1 MSWQAVI
8 EQTVHGLGY
17 DLVDVDMTAGGLLR
31 VCIDRLPGQVY
42 PSGPGEVVSIEDC
55 ELVTRQ
61 LLFVLEVEATAYE
74 RLEVSSPGLDRPLR
88 KPADWT
94 RFAGND
100 VELTLRQPFQGRRKW
115 SGRLA
120 ARGES
125 GFSLVLPT
133 EPVSKTQAAKQA
145 KLAKASAQTTGLAA
159 GAAERQA
166 EHTFDFVLDEVR
178 EARLVPVI
186 DFKGRRRDSSAAAQ
200 NDGGQR
206 R

>member
-1 MSWQAVI
+1 MSWQAAI
-8 EQTVHGLGY
+8 DRTVQGLGY

-31 VCIDRLPGQVY
+31 VYIDRLPGQIY
-42 PSGPGEVVSIEDC
+42 PSGPGELVTIEDC

-61 LLFVLEVEATAYE
+61 LLFVLEVEAAVYE

-88 KPADWT
+88 KPSDWT
-94 RFAGND
+94 RFAGNE
-100 VELTLRQPFQGRRKW
+100 VEVTLRQPFQGRRKW

-120 ARGES
+120 ARDAGA
-125 GFSLVLPT
+125 FSLVLPS
-133 EPVSKTQAAKQA
+133 EPLSKTQAAKQA
-145 KLAKASAQTTGLAA
+145 KAAAKSAGLATD
-159 GAAERQA
+159 AAERQA
-166 EHTFDFVLDEVR
+166 ERTLDFVLDEIR

-186 DFKGRRRDSSAAAQ
+186 DFKGRRRDASAAAQ